1 MQLAGLLLYRME
13 FVSLCPCWFLENK
26 TNLVFQKTA
35 RTQGHK
41 LSTVEKQAGQLYW
54 KFQYTGVLVGVL
66 AGGPARTP
74 SKESGLE
81 TCHASAEGPARRERR
96 RDTPGGSWREPA
108 SRGEAFRTL
117 SQNDVKRST

>member
-1 MQLAGLLLYRME
+1 MEFPIQLAGLLLYRRE

-26 TNLVFQKTA
+26 NNLVFQKTA

-74 SKESGLE
+74 SKDSGSEACIRTPKAPLGEHVGATQPWRILE
-81 TCHASAEGPARRERR
+81 GA
-96 RDTPGGSWREPA
+96 
-108 SRGEAFRTL
+108 
-117 SQNDVKRST
+117 